1 MLNIYSNMITFI
13 QFMENVEEDSEKDAF
28 IDQFQLNIDKDKGF
42 YANINEFDKEK
53 LKDRLKSW
61 SKYEK
66 MSPAD
71 KKNIE
76 SIINKKSSKVFP
88 FKSNFK
94 TGLSSLSRN
103 SVPEICSL

>member
-1 MLNIYSNMITFI
+1 MITFI

-53 LKDRLKSW
+53 LKKRLKSW

-66 MSPAD
+66 MSAAD
-71 KKNIE
+71 KSNIE
-76 SIINKKSSKVFP
+76 SIINKKSSKLLDF
-88 FKSNFK
+88 FNALYSRSNQQ
-94 TGLSSLSRN
+94 
-103 SVPEICSL
+103 IQ

>member
-13 QFMENVEEDSEKDAF
+13 QFMESVEEDSEKDAF

-76 SIINKKSSKVFP
+76 SIINKKSSKLLDLFNALYS
-88 FKSNFK
+88 KANQQ
-94 TGLSSLSRN
+94 
-103 SVPEICSL
+103 IQ